1 MIGEVLIGGEGEGER
16 RRGIERGME
25 EGDSLRKAGPV
36 SARACARSGLLWL
49 QASDVII
56 YLFICWLVGWLSKQA
71 SNLRFDFT
79 CLIIIVFMFIF
90 VFVWTCCETCE
101 M

>member
-1 MIGEVLIGGEGEGER
+1 MG
-16 RRGIERGME
+16 

-56 YLFICWLVGWLSKQA
+56 YLFVG
-71 SNLRFDFT
+71 
-79 CLIIIVFMFIF
+79 
-90 VFVWTCCETCE
+90 
-101 M
+101 